1 MKNMQAGSQKSR
13 AGQMESRQRLVTAL
27 CHKEPDRVPI
37 DLGGASVSL
46 IHQNAHGKLA
56 DYLGIEDPQDRIHNL
71 MTMCVYVD
79 ERIKQRFGAD
89 VELIQPGKPDAWELV
104 IDKDTKKWT
113 DDWGCVYKKPEGVM
127 YYEWDYQPLA
137 DAETISDI
145 DAYDWPDPRDPGRYR
160 GIKQK
165 VIDIY
170 NNTQKAMLV
179 NSAYGIWEQAFTLR
193 SLDKALMDLAADQ
206 KFAKY
211 LAERLLEWLLE
222 YYDEMLSLV
231 GDYIQVVKMD
241 DDLGFRNG
249 PIMSPDI
256 YRKIYKPLHKKV
268 ADFIR
273 SKTDAKIFIHS
284 DGSIHDFIPDFIELG
299 IDAINPVEV
308 TAKNMDSKTLKKEF
322 GSDISFWGGCCDNR
336 ILEKGTPDEV
346 TEETRRRIEDLA
358 PGGGLVFCSI
368 HCIQPNVPPENIEAF
383 FDTALKYGIYPID
396 KSK

>member
-1 MKNMQAGSQKSR
+1 MTMD
-13 AGQMESRQRLVTAL
+13 SRQRLIKAL
-27 CHKEPDRVPI
+27 EHKEADRVPI

-46 IHQNAHGKLA
+46 IHQNSHQRLA
-56 DYLGIEDPQDRIHNL
+56 EYLNIKDPQDKIHNL

-79 ERIKQRFGAD
+79 QRIKDRFGAD
-89 VELIQPGKPDAWELV
+89 IELIQPGKPDAWELD
-104 IDKDTKKWT
+104 IDKKTKKWT

-145 DAYDWPDPRDPGRYR
+145 DDFDWPDPKDPGRYR
-160 GIKQK
+160 GIQEK
-165 VIDIY
+165 VKNIY
-170 NNTQKAMLV
+170 HNTGKAMLV
-179 NSAYGIWEQAFTLR
+179 NSAYGIWEQTFTLR
-193 SLDKALMDLAADQ
+193 SLDKALMDLASDH

-222 YYDEMLSLV
+222 YYDTMLSLV
-231 GDYIQVVKMD
+231 GEYIQVVKMD

-256 YRKIYKPLHKKV
+256 YRKIYKPLHRKIV
-268 ADFIR
+268 DFIK

-308 TAKNMDSKTLKKEF
+308 TAKNMDSKMLKKEF
-322 GSDISFWGGCCDNR
+322 GKDITFWGGCCDNR
-336 ILEKGTPDEV
+336 ILEKGSPEEV
-346 TEETRRRIEDLA
+346 AEEVKKRIFDFA

-368 HCIQPNVPPENIEAF
+368 HCIQPFVPPENIEAM
-383 FDTALKYGIYPID
+383 FDTALKFGKYPINQVENRGQD
-396 KSK
+396 EGI